1 MTNIDETREKVTGS
15 YLEYRGKPFVREDN
29 TIVYGDMSEKY
40 VLILEIMS
48 YKEFNGSKIPGRVFI
63 QVVNSKDSSDVFK
76 EGQKDG
82 IAAALDIGLI
92 WLERALR
99 T

>member
-1 MTNIDETREKVTGS
+1 MANTDDTRKLVDGT
-15 YLEYRGKPFVREDN
+15 YLEYKGKPLVREDN
-29 TIVYGDMSEKY
+29 TIVYGDMGEKY

-48 YKEFNGSKIPGRVFI
+48 YKEFNGRKIPDTIFI

-76 EGQKDG
+76 EGQKSG
-82 IAAALDIGLI
+82 LAEALDIGLI

>member
-1 MTNIDETREKVTGS
+1 MANTKETREKVSGS
-15 YLEYRGKPFVREDN
+15 YLEYKGKPLVSEDN
-29 TIVYGDMSEKY
+29 TIVYGDMNDKY

-48 YKEFNGSKIPGRVFI
+48 YKDFNGTKIPGMVFI

-82 IAAALDIGLI
+82 LAAAFDIGLI

-99 T
+99 A

>member
-1 MTNIDETREKVTGS
+1 MADNKSFLTYK
-15 YLEYRGKPFVREDN
+15 GKPLVRCGNE
-29 TIVYGDMSEKY
+29 IYYGDMSEKY
-40 VLILEIMS
+40 VLILEIMN
-48 YKEFNGSKIPGRVFI
+48 YKDFNGTKIPGMIFI

-82 IAAALDIGLI
+82 LAAAFDIGLI

-99 T
+99 AE

>member
-1 MTNIDETREKVTGS
+1 MANTTEKREKVNGT
-15 YLEYRGKPFVREDN
+15 YLEYKGKPLVREEN

-48 YKEFNGSKIPGRVFI
+48 YKNYNGTKIPGTVFI
-63 QVVNSKDSSDVFK
+63 QVVNSKDSTDVFK
-76 EGQKDG
+76 EGQKEG

-92 WLERALR
+92 WLDRALR
-99 T
+99 S

>member
-1 MTNIDETREKVTGS
+1 MANTNENGRLVEGS
-15 YLEYRGKPFVREDN
+15 YLEYKGKPLVREDN

-48 YKEFNGSKIPGRVFI
+48 YKEFNGSQIPDTIFI

-76 EGQKDG
+76 EGQKSG
-82 IAAALDIGLI
+82 LAEALNIGLI

-99 T
+99 A